1 MKAIK
6 NKEKLRDIICN
17 KLCLVLFTNKQT
29 IILPICNRCICTVF
43 RDRFV
48 SRADDLVY
56 VDELLN
62 TVGAPAGDTGDCEH
76 RCKEFFRQIKHG
88 VYETAVEIDIRAYTF
103 IDLALVC
110 DDFLRNLSDIH
121 IKLIFF
127 FLVLFLRQ
135 FSDKGLEYIRT
146 WIGDGIYGMSIP

>member
-1 MKAIK
+1 MYGNSMCSLYQSLK
-6 NKEKLRDIICN
+6 NEGCRNGRKRLILTLAPLGTKLVKKKECGISKTKGN
-17 KLCLVLFTNKQT
+17 EKSFPFTIFLIRFWFDNF
-29 IILPICNRCICTVF
+29 LPICNRCICTVF

-88 VYETAVEIDIRAYTF
+88 VYETAVEIDIRAYTGSF
-103 IDLALVC
+103 RRKPV
-110 DDFLRNLSDIH
+110 FHVR
-121 IKLIFF
+121 
-127 FLVLFLRQ
+127 
-135 FSDKGLEYIRT
+135 
-146 WIGDGIYGMSIP
+146 

>member
-1 MKAIK
+1 MKK
-6 NKEKLRDIICN
+6 GNEKSFP
-17 KLCLVLFTNKQT
+17 FTIFLIRFWFDNF
-29 IILPICNRCICTVF
+29 LPICNRCICTVF

-127 FLVLFLRQ
+127 SLC
-135 FSDKGLEYIRT
+135 FSSDSFPTKVWNTFARGSEMEYT
-146 WIGDGIYGMSIP
+146 ACPIP